1 MRRRVWSLAVTLL
14 VLAVAP
20 AGAQRE
26 LPLANPWSAVAKAAM
41 PAVVNIS
48 SSKVVRPGRGGVPSD
63 PFFRFFFDVPE
74 MAPRRERGL
83 GSGVIV
89 SADGVLL
96 TNHHVIDGA
105 QDIRVALGDRRE
117 FRARLI
123 GVDPRTDLA
132 VLRLPGGGF
141 PALPFGDS
149 DRVEVAD
156 TVLAIGNPFGLGQ
169 TVTTGIVS
177 AVGRANVGIAD
188 YEDFIQTDAAINP
201 GNSGGALI
209 NARGELIGINTAI
222 FSRSGGYQGIGFAVP
237 VNMVRSVMDHIVKH
251 GRVVRGSIG
260 VSVQDLTPALA
271 RAFGLSDLRGVV
283 VNDLAASGPGARAG
297 LHRGDVV
304 LRIGDRAIDSSG
316 HFRNVVALLA
326 PGSRGRVTVRRGGR
340 EQTFEVDVVERAEAP
355 VRAVATDDGRTDP
368 LGLSIGDLTPQIAR
382 QLRLPAGAQGV
393 VITDVMRGG
402 LAEEA
407 GVRPGDLILE
417 VNRQPVKTARDVA
430 KGFSEARGKD
440 VLLLVSRS
448 GVTGYFVIERGS

>member
-1 MRRRVWSLAVTLL
+1 
-14 VLAVAP
+14 
-20 AGAQRE
+20 
-26 LPLANPWSAVAKAAM
+26 
-41 PAVVNIS
+41 
-48 SSKVVRPGRGGVPSD
+48 
-63 PFFRFFFDVPE
+63 
-74 MAPRRERGL
+74 
-83 GSGVIV
+83 
-89 SADGVLL
+89 
-96 TNHHVIDGA
+96 
-105 QDIRVALGDRRE
+105 
-117 FRARLI
+117 
-123 GVDPRTDLA
+123 
-132 VLRLPGGGF
+132 
-141 PALPFGDS
+141 
-149 DRVEVAD
+149 
-156 TVLAIGNPFGLGQ
+156 
-169 TVTTGIVS
+169 
-177 AVGRANVGIAD
+177 
-188 YEDFIQTDAAINP
+188 
-201 GNSGGALI
+201 
-209 NARGELIGINTAI
+209 
-222 FSRSGGYQGIGFAVP
+222 
-237 VNMVRSVMDHIVKH
+237 
-251 GRVVRGSIG
+251 
-260 VSVQDLTPALA
+260 VQDLTPALA